1 MTEQFSEKKIDVVGI
16 VGLPACY
23 GGFESLVQNL
33 VDYQSQNIKYNV
45 YCSRKK
51 YKNTPKK
58 YKRADLKYIPF
69 DANGSSSILYD
80 IYSLFLSLFNKVDVV
95 LILGVS
101 GCVFLPIY
109 RFFSSSKVIVN
120 IDGLE
125 WKRAKWKGIAK
136 WYLKISEKIAVKY
149 SDVVVADNEA
159 IAKYV
164 LKKYGLE
171 AKIIAYGGDH
181 SLVKKPI
188 SVIKEDYFFTVCRIE
203 PENNIRMIL
212 EAFKNTTH
220 SLKIVGNWDSSLY
233 GRRLKEEFGNYNNIE
248 IIDPIYDSDIL
259 FNFRSLCRGYI
270 HGHSA
275 GGTNPS
281 LVEAMHFQI
290 PIIAFDCDF
299 NRFTTDNYAFY
310 FKNKNE
316 LSFIVNDIL
325 NGNQNEQAE
334 ICAKKMKEI
343 ATKKYTWDT

>member
-1 MTEQFSEKKIDVVGI
+1 
-16 VGLPACY
+16 
-23 GGFESLVQNL
+23 
-33 VDYQSQNIKYNV
+33 
-45 YCSRKK
+45 

-220 SLKIVGNWDSSLY
+220 SLKIVGNWDS
-233 GRRLKEEFGNYNNIE
+233 
-248 IIDPIYDSDIL
+248 
-259 FNFRSLCRGYI
+259 
-270 HGHSA
+270 
-275 GGTNPS
+275 
-281 LVEAMHFQI
+281 
-290 PIIAFDCDF
+290 
-299 NRFTTDNYAFY
+299 
-310 FKNKNE
+310 
-316 LSFIVNDIL
+316 
-325 NGNQNEQAE
+325 
-334 ICAKKMKEI
+334 
-343 ATKKYTWDT
+343 